1 MQTSDIVAVA
11 QSDAPV
17 TALAPLAQDAVAPTD
32 ATPPLPSDY
41 ELARALAG
49 PALHTAVIASDMER
63 RWLPLTGQLEEI
75 CRYAMLPSGKLFRP
89 VLLIESALA
98 VGGELAA
105 VLPAAVGTEC
115 GHVASLVHDDI
126 IDEDDM
132 RRGRASVQAKFG
144 AANAIVA
151 GDLLI
156 FRLFQCLAECQKA
169 GVSAERVAAA
179 LSATAAAGI
188 DLCLGQSMESE
199 LTGQLDCREED
210 YIEMVRLKTGA
221 LFRGACEV
229 GGLLGGGTPAQT
241 AALAR
246 YGNHLGIAFQIC
258 DDLLAYLSDPATM
271 GKAAASDLRNRRLT
285 LPLILLLQRAT
296 SDDRLLIERIFTG
309 GLDEDRDI
317 ALVAAALRRSGA
329 LPAAQSTARRHRQLA
344 VDALETL
351 PSSANQTSL
360 RTFAD
365 MAIQR
370 AC

>member
-1 MQTSDIVAVA
+1 VQTSDVIASGLIASGVESMPAPG
-11 QSDAPV
+11 SDAP
-17 TALAPLAQDAVAPTD
+17 ASPAPQLDTRYDVART
-32 ATPPLPSDY
+32 
-41 ELARALAG
+41 LAG
-49 PALHTAVIASDMER
+49 PAMHTRVIEADMER
-63 RWLPLTGQLEEI
+63 RWLQLTGELEEI
-75 CRYAMLPSGKLFRP
+75 ARYAMLPSGKLFRP

-115 GHVASLVHDDI
+115 GHVASLIHDDI
-126 IDEDDM
+126 IDQDDM
-132 RRGRASVQAKFG
+132 RRGRASVPAKFG
-144 AANAIVA
+144 EANAIIA

-156 FRLFQCLAECQKA
+156 FRLFECLAECRAA

-188 DLCLGQSMESE
+188 DLCLGQSKESE
-199 LTGQLDCREED
+199 LTGHLECREAD

-221 LFRGACEV
+221 LFRGSCEV
-229 GGLLGGGTPAQT
+229 GGLLGGGTPEQST
-241 AALAR
+241 ALAR

-285 LPLILLLQRAT
+285 LPLIMLLRSADPT
-296 SDDRLLIERIFTG
+296 DRKLIERIFTG
-309 GLDEDRDI
+309 NLDEDRDI
-317 ALVAAALRRSGA
+317 ERVATALHRSGA
-329 LPAAQSTARRHRQLA
+329 LPATQDVARHHRQLA

-351 PSSANQTSL
+351 PTTNSKNAL
-360 RTFAD
+360 RNFAD
-365 MAIQR
+365 IAIER